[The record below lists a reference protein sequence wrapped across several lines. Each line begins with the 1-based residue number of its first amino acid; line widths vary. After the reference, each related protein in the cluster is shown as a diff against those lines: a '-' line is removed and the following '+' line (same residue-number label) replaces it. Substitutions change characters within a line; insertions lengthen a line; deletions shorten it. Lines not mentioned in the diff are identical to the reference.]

1 MRLTLALLL
10 LTVSLTSGCAP
21 LVLAGA
27 GATAAVV
34 ADNEKEEQGGNLF

>member
-10 LTVSLTSGCAP
+10 LAVTAISGCAP

-34 ADNEKEEQGGNLF
+34 ADNEEEKQGGNLF